1 MKVVTWK
8 PVCFERALVYTNWQ
22 VTSFM
27 FKVVE
32 KKEEKMV
39 EISVADSDGYGFF
52 DVVVSKRFKFCT

>member
-1 MKVVTWK
+1 
-8 PVCFERALVYTNWQ
+8 
-22 VTSFM
+22 M

>member
-1 MKVVTWK
+1 
-8 PVCFERALVYTNWQ
+8 
-22 VTSFM
+22 M

-39 EISVADSDGYGFF
+39 EISVADSDGYGFL